1 MVDTTQ
7 TQFFLGAN
15 TPQGFHS
22 LYGQLL
28 PAQEAKALY
37 ILKGGAG
44 CGKSTLMRQIA
55 TEATARGYTTEEILC
70 AGDPDSLDGVLIP
83 ELHIAIADGTAP
95 HVIEPTYAGLKE
107 HYVNLGDC
115 YDSQG
120 LQSVSEQLIHCSKH
134 YKEACTHTAP
144 CLAAAGELRE
154 TISSILNTP
163 KLAQRLE
170 KRATGI
176 VNREIKQRDNKQEQK
191 QDHKD
196 KKSTGKIKQR
206 FLSATTCQGRLT
218 LFHSATNH
226 CEKVYH
232 LWDSYG
238 IAHGLLLPLMNAA
251 VQRGYDVIACP
262 NPMSPKHLE
271 QLIIPELSLCFL
283 SSSPS
288 QALEG
293 EHYRKIR
300 LETMVDSGLLKQNRS
315 RLRTYR
321 KMYHSLL
328 EEVVN
333 VLEEN
338 KKIHDELEA
347 IYHPFVDFHSVS
359 KITARLGERIFGD

>member
-28 PAQEAKALY
+28 PSQQAKAIY
-37 ILKGGAG
+37 IIKGGAG

-55 TEATARGYTTEEILC
+55 AEATARGYGTEEILC
-70 AGDPDSLDGVLIP
+70 SGDPDSLDGLLLP
-83 ELHIAIADGTAP
+83 ELSIAIADGTAP
-95 HVIEPTYAGLKE
+95 HVIEPNYAGLKE

-120 LQSVSEQLIHCSKH
+120 LQSVSEQLISCMNQ

-154 TISSILNTP
+154 TISNILFTP
-163 KLAQRLE
+163 KLADRLQ
-170 KRATGI
+170 KRANGI
-176 VNREIKQRDNKQEQK
+176 VNREIKHRDWKQDQK
-191 QDHKD
+191 QDGK
-196 KKSTGKIKQR
+196 KEKSTGKLKQR
-206 FLSATTCQGRLT
+206 FLSANTCQGRLA
-218 LFHSATNH
+218 LFHTATNH
-226 CEKVYH
+226 CEKVYQ
-232 LWDSYG
+232 LWDNYG

-262 NPMSPKHLE
+262 NPMNPKHLE
-271 QLIIPELSLCFL
+271 HLIIPELSLCFL
-283 SSSPS
+283 SSSPNL
-288 QALEG
+288 ALSG

-347 IYHPFVDFHSVS
+347 IYHPFVDFQKLSVL
-359 KITARLGERIFGD
+359 TARLAETIFGD